1 MVPLIRSGVL
11 VNLFQSGGDETME
24 SSGSIFNVLEHSQRV
39 GPENHVKGNIQH
51 CPDGVANSYCHDAC
65 HKLQMGNGWSLER
78 GIAAFPKHKGTMS
91 LVTMVVAQP

>member
-39 GPENHVKGNIQH
+39 GPENYVKGNIQH
-51 CPDGVANSYCHDAC
+51 CPGGVAMTLAISSRWGMVG
-65 HKLQMGNGWSLER
+65 LLR
-78 GIAAFPKHKGTMS
+78 GALRHFPNTRE
-91 LVTMVVAQP
+91 Q

>member
-1 MVPLIRSGVL
+1 
-11 VNLFQSGGDETME
+11 ME
-24 SSGSIFNVLEHSQRV
+24 SSGSIINVLEHSQRV
-39 GPENHVKGNIQH
+39 GPENHVINGNIQL

-65 HKLQMGNGWSLER
+65 HKLKTGNGWSLER